1 MNLDQLLN
9 DLSQKYLFETTSF
22 KTDGQIPNLEV
33 CLQLKEKHIE
43 TFIQKAGQL
52 NSLVESCA
60 NMVSI
65 FDNSTSKDIL
75 MKTTLHCAGNNQ
87 LCIRTTPSMLKILV
101 ETLFD

>member
-1 MNLDQLLN
+1 MELDQLLN
-9 DLSQKYLFETTSF
+9 ELSNKYSFENTHY
-22 KTDGQIPNLEV
+22 KTDEQIPNLEA
-33 CLQLKEKHIE
+33 CIQLNEKHIK

-65 FDNSTSKDIL
+65 FDQSTSKEIL
-75 MKTTLHCAGNNQ
+75 LKTSLRCAGSNC
-87 LCIRTTPSMLKILV
+87 LYIRTTPSMLKILV